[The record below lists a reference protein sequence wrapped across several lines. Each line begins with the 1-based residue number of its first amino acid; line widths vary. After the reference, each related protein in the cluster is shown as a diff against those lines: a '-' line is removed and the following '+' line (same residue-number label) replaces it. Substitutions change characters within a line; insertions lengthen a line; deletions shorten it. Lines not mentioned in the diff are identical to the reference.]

1 MDAARLAMI
10 KVAAAVG
17 IWGASFTAIKVAVS
31 EVAPVTVLWT
41 RFGIGTAVLFCLL
54 LLKGRLR
61 LMSPR
66 DLIDFGILGFIGIFF
81 HNYIQSLGLQTAAAG
96 MTGIIVSATPIA
108 IALLGRIFL
117 SEKISWRQWAGIL
130 LSAFGVF
137 VVVADGDLSSF
148 SRIAITSPGE
158 ILVTCGIFTWAI
170 FSVMSR
176 KKLENKPPALAMLY
190 TMAFGWFFTT
200 LPFLAGGFY
209 RQLVDL
215 SANGWGSL
223 AFLGVF
229 CSALAYVF
237 WYDGLKDL
245 PSSQVGIFLYLSPL
259 AAVIVA
265 ALFLG
270 EPVTPSIAIGG
281 VLVLFGVGIVNSGKN
296 N

>member
-1 MDAARLAMI
+1 MI

-41 RFGIGTAVLFCLL
+41 RFGIGTAVLIFLL
-54 LLKGRLR
+54 LMKGRLR

-66 DLIDFGILGFIGIFF
+66 DLVDFGILGFIGIFF

-117 SEKISWRQWAGIL
+117 SEKISWRQWTGIL

-137 VVVADGDLSSF
+137 VVVAGGDISKISS
-148 SRIAITSPGE
+148 ITITSPGE
-158 ILVTCGIFTWAI
+158 LLVTCGIFTWAV

-190 TMAFGWFFTT
+190 TMASGWFFTT

-209 RQLVDL
+209 RQLGDL
-215 SANGWGSL
+215 SAKGWGSL
-223 AFLGVF
+223 GFLGVF

-245 PSSQVGIFLYLSPL
+245 PSSQVGIFLYLSPV
-259 AAVIVA
+259 AAVMVA
-265 ALFLG
+265 AIFLG
-270 EPVTPSIAIGG
+270 EPVTPSIAVGG
-281 VLVLFGVGIVNSGKN
+281 VLVLLGVGIVNSSKN